1 MGIDNIKPS
10 FGKND
15 LPTKM
20 VELFNESKSRFISI
34 LNQQKNELQRKKET
48 LKRQLF
54 FANYE
59 KDIQDVENKLEKT
72 RKIIEFLQNTEENT
86 DSFSH
91 EE

>member
-1 MGIDNIKPS
+1 
-10 FGKND
+10 
-15 LPTKM
+15 M

-48 LKRQLF
+48 LERQLV

-59 KDIQDVENKLEKT
+59 KREKDIQNVENELEKT
-72 RKIIEFLQNTEENT
+72 RKIVEFLQNTEENT